1 MDDSQ
6 NINMNDIIN
15 SFFSSKSIGLIL
27 SFLATY
33 FIIYL
38 IIKLFFDTSA
48 NQNELPQIR
57 AKLLDLMIY
66 GIILFYLLSN
76 YFNLSEEKK
85 KTYVSDNY
93 YEIKSFMND
102 KASIFSVFS
111 FILGFYLC
119 VYFLQIDMEYG
130 KKPSSISFIDSSM
143 WIIFIILLIYDF
155 FLIFFK
161 ISILDFFD
169 NIFKNKDIEDDTS
182 GNDTSEN
189 VQQDEVFNI
198 SSNLYTYDDAPTVCS
213 IYGAKVA
220 TYDQVEAAYNKGGEW
235 CSYGWSDGQ
244 MALFPTQKGTWSK
257 LQGSEETKNNC
268 GRPGVNG
275 GYMENPNILFGVN
288 CYGKKPA
295 ATSKDL
301 AFMDANKEIVIPKS
315 REDVK
320 VNLKTDI
327 WKNNPNLFLNVS
339 SFNRNEWND

>member
-1 MDDSQ
+1 MADSE

-15 SFFSSKSIGLIL
+15 SFFSIKSIGLIL

-48 NQNELPQIR
+48 NRNEIPQIR

-66 GIILFYLLSN
+66 GIIIFYLLSS
-76 YFNLSEEKK
+76 YFSLSEEEK
-85 KTYVSDNY
+85 KTYINDNY
-93 YEIKSFMND
+93 YQIKSFVND
-102 KASIFSVFS
+102 KASIFSVIS

-119 VYFLQIDMEYG
+119 VYFLQIDMEYD
-130 KKPSSISFIDSSM
+130 KKPSSISFIDGTM
-143 WIIFIILLIYDF
+143 WVFFIILLISDF

-161 ISILDFFD
+161 ISIIDLFD
-169 NIFKNKDIEDDTS
+169 DMFKTTQEEDSS
-182 GNDTSEN
+182 GNT
-189 VQQDEVFNI
+189 QQDEVFNI
-198 SSNLYTYDDAPTVCS
+198 SNNLYTYEDAPAVCS

-235 CSYGWSDGQ
+235 CNYGWSDGQ

-301 AFMDANKEIVIPKS
+301 AFMNANKEIVIPKS
-315 REDVK
+315 HEDVK
-320 VNLKTDI
+320 VNLKTEI
-327 WKNNPNLFLNVS
+327 WKNNPNLFLNVN

>member
-1 MDDSQ
+1 MADSE

-15 SFFSSKSIGLIL
+15 SFFSIKSIGLL
-27 SFLATY
+27 WSFLATY

-48 NQNELPQIR
+48 NRNELPQIR

-66 GIILFYLLSN
+66 GTIIFYLLNS
-76 YFNLSEEKK
+76 YFSLSEEQK
-85 KTYVSDNY
+85 KTYISDNY

-102 KASIFSVFS
+102 KASIFSVIS

-119 VYFLQIDMEYG
+119 VYFLQIDMEYD
-130 KKPSSISFIDSSM
+130 KKPSSISFIDGTM
-143 WIIFIILLIYDF
+143 WVFFIILLISDF

-161 ISILDFFD
+161 ISIIDLFD
-169 NIFKNKDIEDDTS
+169 DMFKTTQEDDSS
-182 GNDTSEN
+182 GNT
-189 VQQDEVFNI
+189 QQDEVFNI
-198 SSNLYTYDDAPTVCS
+198 SNNLYTYDDAPAVCS

-235 CSYGWSDGQ
+235 CNYGWSDGQ

-257 LQGSEETKNNC
+257 LQESEETKNNC
-268 GRPGVNG
+268 GRPGING
-275 GYMENPNILFGVN
+275 GYMENPNVLFGVN

-301 AFMDANKEIVIPKS
+301 AYMNANKEVVIPKS
-315 REDVK
+315 HEDIK
-320 VNLKTDI
+320 VNLKTEI
-327 WKNNPNLFLNVS
+327 WKNNPNIFLNVN